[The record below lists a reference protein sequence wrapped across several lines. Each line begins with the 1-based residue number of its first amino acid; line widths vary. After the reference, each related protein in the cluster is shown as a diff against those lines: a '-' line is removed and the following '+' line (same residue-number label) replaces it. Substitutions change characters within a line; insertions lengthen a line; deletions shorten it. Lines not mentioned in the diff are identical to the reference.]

1 MVIQS
6 VAFDVRHIS
15 AQNGRM
21 SDTNEPTKPP
31 KKTSSVRHTRA
42 IQRDR
47 SKRPTAAPSDEE
59 IADRLREIVH
69 PATLAQVAHF
79 QRLGLRER
87 TLTLPVM
94 VALVLNMVWRQIGSV
109 TDLTKLMISE
119 RLLWAEPRK
128 VSQQAL
134 SERFRTFPA
143 ILFLRVFLAV
153 LPLMETRWKSRQRPL
168 PPEIAW
174 AQERYT
180 EVVIQDGS
188 TLDALLRKV
197 GLLRDAETNPLAGR
211 MTALLDLCSRLPR
224 HIWYEEDAQAHDQRF
239 WPRIL
244 EVLKTGSLLLFDLG
258 YTNFSV
264 YAQLTTAGVAFVTR
278 AKSNLAY
285 QVERHLRQT
294 AQVHE
299 SLVWV
304 GKGDDRQLI
313 RLIEVLYQGK
323 WYRYLTNEL
332 DTERLP
338 APYVVALYWQRWR
351 IEDAY
356 NVVKRL
362 LGLAY
367 FWVSSQNG
375 VELQLW
381 ATWLLYAVLVDL
393 TDAVAEQLNKP
404 FAALSMEMVYRSV
417 YYFTQAYNRGE
428 TNDPVVYLADNA
440 KWLGIVKRER
450 KHRPPRP
457 SPLELLDLT
466 NSSHP

>member
-1 MVIQS
+1 MVIQ
-6 VAFDVRHIS
+6 AIEFDVVGVP

-21 SDTNEPTKPP
+21 TDTNETTKQP
-31 KKTSSVRHTRA
+31 KKPSSVRHTRA

-47 SKRPTAAPSDEE
+47 SKRPGVAPPDEQIAERLTE
-59 IADRLREIVH
+59 IIR
-69 PATLAQVAHF
+69 PATLAQVAYFH
-79 QRLGLRER
+79 RLGLRER
-87 TLTLPVM
+87 VLNLPVM
-94 VALVLNMVWRQIGSV
+94 VALVLSMVWRQIGEV
-109 TDLTKLMISE
+109 SE
-119 RLLWAEPRK
+119 LAKMLRIEGLLWAEPRK

-143 ILFLRVFLAV
+143 ILFLRVLLAV
-153 LPLMETRWKSRQRPL
+153 LPLMQARWQSRQRPQ

-180 EVVIQDGS
+180 EVVIHDGS

-244 EVLKTGSLLLFDLG
+244 EVLKAGSLLLFDLG
-258 YTNFSV
+258 YTNFIV
-264 YAQLTTAGVAFVTR
+264 YAQLTAAHITFITR

-285 QVERHLRQT
+285 EVERYLRRT

-299 SLVWV
+299 ALVWI
-304 GKGDDRQLI
+304 GKGDDRQLV
-313 RLIEVLYQGK
+313 RLIQVLYKGK

-356 NVVKRL
+356 NIVKRL

-367 FWVSSQNG
+367 FWVGSQNG

-393 TDAVAEQLNKP
+393 TDAVAERLNKP
-404 FAALSMEMVYRSV
+404 FAAISLEMVYHSI
-417 YYFTQAYNRGE
+417 YYFAQAYDRGE
-428 TNDPVVYLADNA
+428 ADDPVAYLADNA
-440 KWLGIVKRER
+440 TWLGVLKRKR
-450 KHRPPRP
+450 KHRP
-457 SPLELLDLT
+457 SPLALFDLT
-466 NSSHP
+466 NSSDP

>member
-1 MVIQS
+1 MVMQS
-6 VAFDVRHIS
+6 IAIDVVRVL
-15 AQNGRM
+15 AQNKRM
-21 SDTNEPTKPP
+21 TDVSEPAKLP
-31 KKTSSVRHTRA
+31 KKPSSVRHTRA

-47 SKRPTAAPSDEE
+47 SKRPAVAPPDEKVTERLTE
-59 IADRLREIVH
+59 IIH
-69 PATLAQVAHF
+69 PATQAQIAYFHN
-79 QRLGLRER
+79 LGLRER
-87 TLTLPVM
+87 ILNLPVM
-94 VALVLNMVWRQIGSV
+94 VALVLSMVWRQIGEV
-109 TDLTKLMISE
+109 TTLVKTLRDE
-119 RLLWAEPRK
+119 GLLWATPRR

-134 SERFRTFPA
+134 SQRLRTFPA
-143 ILFLRVFLAV
+143 ILFLRILQTV
-153 LPLMETRWKSRQRPL
+153 LPQMHTRWQERQRPL

-174 AQERYT
+174 AQARYT
-180 EVVIQDGS
+180 EVMIHDGS

-197 GLLRDAETNPLAGR
+197 GLLREAETNPLAGR

-239 WPRIL
+239 WPRIVETL
-244 EVLKTGSLLLFDLG
+244 QAGSLLIFDLG
-258 YTNFSV
+258 YTNFKV
-264 YAQLTTAGVAFVTR
+264 YAQLTTATVSFITR

-285 QVERHLRQT
+285 EIEHSLRRT

-299 SLVWV
+299 TLVWV
-304 GKGDDRQLI
+304 GKGDDRQLL
-313 RLIEVLYQGK
+313 RLIEVLYKGK

-356 NVVKRL
+356 NIVKRL

-367 FWVSSQNG
+367 FWVGSQNG

-404 FAALSMEMVYRSV
+404 FAAISMEMVYRSL
-417 YYFTQAYNRGE
+417 YHFGQAYHRG
-428 TNDPVVYLADNA
+428 NADDPVTYLADNA
-440 KWLGIVKRER
+440 TWLGVLKRKR
-450 KHRPPRP
+450 KHRP
-457 SPLELLDLT
+457 SPLVLFRLT
-466 NSSHP
+466 NTSDP